1 MLIIGYGI
9 VALVVII
16 ILIIVNVRHANRS
29 SRQGSSTTTDSVTKT
44 EPVTETVTEA
54 ELHEDSPLTDEP
66 VTSVSQDTP
75 VEREVVSPSA
85 ANNASFRQSLRQLKQ
100 TTEKTDNRQPTN
112 FGKMSDA
119 DYRKAMQTLRN
130 ASKKE

>member
-29 SRQGSSTTTDSVTKT
+29 SKRGSSATTDTVTKTDSVTEKVT
-44 EPVTETVTEA
+44 EP
-54 ELHEDSPLTDEP
+54 ELHTDAPLNDEP
-66 VTSVSQDTP
+66 VTSVDHDMP
-75 VEREVVSPSA
+75 VEQEVVSPPTT
-85 ANNASFRQSLRQLKQ
+85 NNASFRQSLRQLKQ
-100 TTEKTDNRQPTN
+100 TAERTDPRQPSN

-119 DYRKAMQTLRN
+119 DYRKAMKTLRN

>member
-16 ILIIVNVRHANRS
+16 ILIIVNIRHANRS
-29 SRQGSSTTTDSVTKT
+29 SRQGSSTTNTVPQT
-44 EPVTETVTEA
+44 EPVTETVTET
-54 ELHEDSPLTDEP
+54 ELHVDSPLTDESA
-66 VTSVSQDTP
+66 TRISQDIP
-75 VEREVVSPSA
+75 VEREAVAPPA
-85 ANNASFRQSLRQLKQ
+85 ANDISFRQSLRQLKQ
-100 TTEKTDNRQPTN
+100 TTEKTDNRQAIN

-119 DYRKAMQTLRN
+119 DYRKAMKTLRN

>member
-29 SRQGSSTTTDSVTKT
+29 SRQGSSTTDTVPKT
-44 EPVTETVTEA
+44 EPVTETVTET
-54 ELHEDSPLTDEP
+54 ELHVDSPLTDES
-66 VTSVSQDTP
+66 VTSVSQDIP
-75 VEREVVSPSA
+75 VEREAVAPTA
-85 ANNASFRQSLRQLKQ
+85 ANDASFRQSLRQLKQ
-100 TTEKTDNRQPTN
+100 TTVKTDNRQPIN

-119 DYRKAMQTLRN
+119 DYRKAMKTLRN